1 LNGPTELWWNRSP
14 ARHWLQLRLVGAR
27 SNRSA
32 IGAEVSCKTL
42 SRKQMR
48 CVTSS
53 VGYASSSDLTVH
65 FGLGDERQAGIEI
78 RWPSGQ
84 VQRLG
89 ETKADQRL
97 TVREPA

>member
-1 LNGPTELWWNRSP
+1 
-14 ARHWLQLRLVGAR
+14 
-27 SNRSA
+27 
-32 IGAEVSCKTL
+32 
-42 SRKQMR
+42 MR
-48 CVTSS
+48 CVNSS

-65 FGLGDERQAGIEI
+65 FGLGEERQAGIEI
-78 RWPSGQ
+78 HWPSGQ